1 MLREFRSEVLF
12 ALADAPHWKRASF
25 MASCCEPMLANYR
38 LYRREY
44 KRGSVRALRQSLD
57 ELWNN
62 ALLDKPKRYS
72 DQVLERVYR
81 QSPPRIRIREMSPLE
96 EVAFDTCSGI
106 GFSMEY
112 DGSQIGLEEVCN
124 VALCTIVN
132 ANGGALSVNESDQP
146 DIIRQLLQLEAHRQ
160 RRCFEQLVAASHD
173 CRDSTV
179 KSLRMVGANAHPSM
193 LPPAIA
199 FKGTDHDGC

>member
-1 MLREFRSEVLF
+1 MLREFRSEVLL
-12 ALADAPHWKRASF
+12 ALADVPHWKRASY

-62 ALLDKPKRYS
+62 AVLDRPKRYS
-72 DQVLERVYR
+72 DRAFERVYG

-106 GFSMEY
+106 GCSMEY
-112 DGSQIGLEEVCN
+112 NGIQMGLEEVCN
-124 VALCTIVN
+124 VALCTIIN
-132 ANGGALSVNESDQP
+132 GNGGALSVSEPDQP
-146 DIIRQLLQLEAHRQ
+146 DIIRQLLRIEIHRQ
-160 RRCFEQLVAASHD
+160 RRCIDQLVTASD
-173 CRDSTV
+173 DRRDSTV
-179 KSLRMVGANAHPSM
+179 QSLRMEGAIANPSII
-193 LPPAIA
+193 PPAIIL
-199 FKGTDHDGC
+199 KGKDHDGC